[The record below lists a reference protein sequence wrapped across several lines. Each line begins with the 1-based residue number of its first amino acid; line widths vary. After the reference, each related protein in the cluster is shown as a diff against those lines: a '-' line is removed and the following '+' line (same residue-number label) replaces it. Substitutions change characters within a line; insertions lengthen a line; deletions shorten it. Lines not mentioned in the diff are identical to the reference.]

1 MKNILKYRN
10 KETFRG
16 CQSGRNQLTVSWER
30 RNPFLPAPFT
40 GDRAPGWGRSSR
52 RDAPSGARPA
62 PLRSA
67 PRCLALSCFVLLCP
81 ALSCSVLLCPGV
93 RSPRV
98 LLAGRAPEGTGG
110 LGPGACGDGPREGA
124 APGGSA
130 GLGGAAGLSRAPA
143 ATWCRYRDPRAAPP
157 RRLPPGSA
165 ACCRQRSFPGRP
177 QQRGPKALQVCKPR
191 SRRRSA
197 GLAGLING
205 IHRETNCLLFSLP
218 SRCPPAGAGGG
229 GAVRAR
235 SGLHPAVPSGGG
247 AAPFKPRQRH
257 LSSKG
262 QFPQTAP
269 FSQHCSFLIQ
279 AEGKLQRPFRSP
291 LLQFVFQ
298 HLCST
303 TRCGALP
310 ARSLLLTCFRSFQTN
325 VYLLRETFLTNRAG
339 GRETLT
345 PNSLESRCTGTSTPA
360 AYA

>member
-1 MKNILKYRN
+1 M
-10 KETFRG
+10 
-16 CQSGRNQLTVSWER
+16 
-30 RNPFLPAPFT
+30 
-40 GDRAPGWGRSSR
+40 
-52 RDAPSGARPA
+52 
-62 PLRSA
+62 
-67 PRCLALSCFVLLCP
+67 
-81 ALSCSVLLCPGV
+81 
-93 RSPRV
+93 

-262 QFPQTAP
+262 KCRGRPRPAPSRGSRAEPCRAVPSCAVPCRAVGAPPSGLARPGPAQVGSVGVPSWPPLGRGSPQP
-269 FSQHCSFLIQ
+269 
-279 AEGKLQRPFRSP
+279 AELPGS
-291 LLQFVFQ
+291 
-298 HLCST
+298 LC
-303 TRCGALP
+303 
-310 ARSLLLTCFRSFQTN
+310 
-325 VYLLRETFLTNRAG
+325 RAG
-339 GRETLT
+339 FMGISIELKLLVI
-345 PNSLESRCTGTSTPA
+345 P
-360 AYA
+360 